1 MAGRGEGSDDAT
13 VRAALQQ
20 TQAENRDLSR
30 TLETLYRLN
39 RELETENEKL
49 KLQRDGLLDRL
60 KE

>member
-20 TQAENRDLSR
+20 MQAENRDLSR
-30 TLETLYRLN
+30 TLATLYRLN
-39 RELETENEKL
+39 RELEVENEKL